1 MKLIKEFTRQCCNAL
16 RGVSCWSGAIS
27 EVVEVV
33 ACKVCTSVCGQDR
46 TISQEKYCVVLVVLP
61 GRKLAAVLGPKMCMG
76 CAYSRLYTE
85 PEVMWYQSCEGFL
98 VITSLLS
105 ALVFSGK
112 FTQKV
117 FK

>member
-33 ACKVCTSVCGQDR
+33 ACKVCASVCGQDR

-61 GRKLAAVLGPKMCMG
+61 GRKLAAV
-76 CAYSRLYTE
+76 
-85 PEVMWYQSCEGFL
+85 
-98 VITSLLS
+98 
-105 ALVFSGK
+105 
-112 FTQKV
+112 
-117 FK
+117 